1 MHNALLCRKME
12 KVKQLKTW
20 NVLLMKYHL
29 KRPSEIWGEMAQR
42 FTLLIGVSGLFTQNK
57 RGNQ

>member
-1 MHNALLCRKME
+1 MHKALLYRKME
-12 KVKQLKTW
+12 EVKQLTTW
-20 NVLLMKYHL
+20 NVLLMKYYL
-29 KRPSEIWGEMAQR
+29 KRPSEIWGEMTQC